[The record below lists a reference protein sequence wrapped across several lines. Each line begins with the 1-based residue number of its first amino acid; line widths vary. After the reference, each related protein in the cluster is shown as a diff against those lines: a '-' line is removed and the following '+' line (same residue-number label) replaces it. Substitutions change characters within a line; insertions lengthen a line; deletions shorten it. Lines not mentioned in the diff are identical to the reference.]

1 MLFIRQRK
9 CIRKAIISTMSLVCT
24 LHFFAL
30 VPFFLS
36 ANDSL
41 LYPQH
46 VGSEN
51 LHADYEYRIK
61 PDLKSK
67 LNEKLQLD
75 RYRSRRQQEL
85 SRILL
90 RNENVYKRLQKQ
102 FDVHQKQERIDR
114 LRLLKKDQEARNF
127 SLLNFL
133 LSLIIVLTILFLFLL
148 FFHLNRKKK
157 EKAISS
163 AAINRAKY
171 DAIEKEKFRF
181 SREIHDGLQGTL
193 SIIHLM
199 SNRELVYDPK
209 NENLQEVSKLSKKAM
224 YSSMGTSKEL
234 YPSEIVVDGLSYSV
248 NALIERTNL
257 QQNKMCFIGKIAPIE
272 FPPEI
277 GITLYRIIEEFI
289 DETLRY
295 SNASQ
300 AIIELKQVEQDIEFN
315 FFENGI
321 HRNRNVKEEGMANIA
336 NRVAA
341 IGGKLSITQKKNHGL
356 KLKIRLKKAELN
368 S

>member
-1 MLFIRQRK
+1 
-9 CIRKAIISTMSLVCT
+9 MSLVCT

-224 YSSMGTSKEL
+224 YKFYGNEQRA
-234 YPSEIVVDGLSYSV
+234 VSV
-248 NALIERTNL
+248 GNRCGRFIL
-257 QQNKMCFIGKIAPIE
+257 QRECVNRADK
-272 FPPEI
+272 PPTE
-277 GITLYRIIEEFI
+277 
-289 DETLRY
+289 
-295 SNASQ
+295 
-300 AIIELKQVEQDIEFN
+300 
-315 FFENGI
+315 
-321 HRNRNVKEEGMANIA
+321 
-336 NRVAA
+336 
-341 IGGKLSITQKKNHGL
+341 
-356 KLKIRLKKAELN
+356 
-368 S
+368 